1 MADVG
6 SGDALDDAEGAAE
19 ALLDVLFEQSPVGL
33 HLLDTDLRVIRVNV
47 ATPAMRTLREEDLVG
62 RPLTEAYGLVD
73 AQEVEERVRAVL
85 DGGEPL
91 VNQIVRAWAV
101 DKPERERTYSLSAFR
116 LQDRNGS
123 VFAVALQ
130 VVDVTERENARRR
143 LRTLARAR
151 ERVGRTLDVLATCR
165 ELVDV
170 LVPDIADTVSV
181 DVVDAVIRGD
191 APAPA
196 ALVPSTPLRRAAFRS
211 TSGEHEPLY
220 PVGTVYDIPGP
231 TPYTQ
236 ALSDLRPRTVPL
248 LDDLPWVAADPARVK
263 SIRELGAHSM
273 LVVPLTV
280 HGSVLG
286 LVTLYRQEPSEG
298 FGDDDTALLLE
309 VADHAALSID
319 NARRYAREHA
329 LAATLQ
335 RYLLPPRR
343 ISRTA
348 LEITPASLLP
358 PGGGQWTDVI
368 GLPGARTALVVG
380 DVAGQGIRATTAMGQ
395 LRTVIRSLA
404 GFDLG
409 PDELLARLHDTT
421 LVLAGEL
428 ADLPAADLQHAG
440 PWLADCLVA
449 VYDPLSLRCT
459 VARSGSGGLLV
470 AHPDGTVENPEIPAG
485 PRLGELDRSPF
496 AAVSLEVP
504 EGGVL
509 ALSTLAN
516 DAADHVHGPR
526 AIKEALSR
534 PHRPLQDLCDE
545 IVYSLPPAGSVDVA
559 LLLARTKPFPPDQ
572 VAGWQLDAD
581 PAAAAVA
588 RRHVRDRLAAW
599 DLDEEQAYAA
609 ELIVSELVTNAIRH
623 ARGPIGLRLIHD
635 GTLTCE
641 VRDASLAAPHL
652 RHART
657 VDEGGRGLFIVGRLS
672 QDWGTRYARDAK
684 TIWAEL
690 A

>member
-1 MADVG
+1 M
-6 SGDALDDAEGAAE
+6 SGGEALDDADGAAE
-19 ALLDVLFEQSPVGL
+19 ALLDVLFQQSPVGL
-33 HLLDTDLRVIRVNV
+33 HLLDTDLRVLRVNI
-47 ATPAMRTLREEDLVG
+47 ASPAMRAVREEDLVG
-62 RPLTEAYGLVD
+62 RPLTDAYGLAD
-73 AQEVEERVRAVL
+73 AREIEERVRAVL

-91 VNQIVRAWAV
+91 VNQVVRAWTV
-101 DKPERERTYSLSAFR
+101 DEPERERTYSLSAFR
-116 LQDRNGS
+116 LQDRGGN

-130 VVDVTERENARRR
+130 MVDVTERERAR
-143 LRTLARAR
+143 LRLRVLARAR

-165 ELVDV
+165 ELADV
-170 LVPDIADTVSV
+170 LVPDIADTVTV
-181 DVVDAVIRGD
+181 DVVDAVIHGD
-191 APAPA
+191 EPAPA
-196 ALVPSTPLRRAAFRS
+196 DLVASTPLRRAAFR
-211 TSGEHEPLY
+211 TVAEGYAPLY

-248 LDDLPWVAADPARVK
+248 LDDPAWIASDPARVK
-263 SIRELGAHSM
+263 SLRELGAHSM
-273 LVVPLTV
+273 LVAPLTL

-286 LVTLYRQEPSEG
+286 LVTVYRHDPSDG

-309 VADHAALSID
+309 VADHAALCID
-319 NARRYAREHA
+319 NARRYSREHA

-348 LEITPASLLP
+348 LDVAPASPIP

-380 DVAGQGIRATTAMGQ
+380 NVAGQGIAATTAMGQ
-395 LRTVIRSLA
+395 LRTVIRALA

-421 LVLAGEL
+421 LVLAGEV
-428 ADLPAADLQHAG
+428 AALPVTDPLHAQ
-440 PWLADCLVA
+440 PLRADCLVA
-449 VYDPLSLRCT
+449 VYDPLSRRCT
-459 VARSGSGGLLV
+459 VARSGSAGLV
-470 AHPDGTVENPEIPAG
+470 IAHPDGTTESPEIPAG
-485 PRLGELDRSPF
+485 PPLGEPDQSPF
-496 AAVSLEVP
+496 GAVTVEIP
-504 EGGVL
+504 DDAVL

-516 DAADHVHGPR
+516 DAPERVHGPR
-526 AIKEALSR
+526 VITEALSR
-534 PHRPLQDLCDE
+534 PRRPLQELCDE
-545 IVYSLPPAGSVDVA
+545 IVYTLPPTGSTVDVTF
-559 LLLARTKPFPPDQ
+559 LLARTKPFPADQ
-572 VAGWQLDAD
+572 VAGWRLDAE
-581 PAAAAVA
+581 PGAVAVA

-599 DLDEEQAYAA
+599 DADEERAFAA
-609 ELIVSELVTNAIRH
+609 ELIVSELVTNAVRH
-623 ARGPIGLRLIHD
+623 ARAPIELRLIMD

-672 QDWGTRYARDAK
+672 QDWGTRYTRDGK